1 MLTEIEI
8 QTLSAIFDKVKDIK
22 DEQGEFPS
30 FGVRQN
36 ELKIVLSNL
45 QNNEVVIKIIPR
57 PNPN

>member
-8 QTLSAIFDKVKDIK
+8 QTLITIFNKIKDIK

-30 FGVRQN
+30 SGVRQN
-36 ELKIVLSNL
+36 ELKIVLSNP

>member
-8 QTLSAIFDKVKDIK
+8 QTLITIFNKIKDIK
-22 DEQGEFPS
+22 DEQGEFSS